1 MGQKPIMPITK
12 LVKEPYESEQP
23 NLSKL
28 AAKFLNRKLVFYYF
42 PYRISNYLPVH
53 FMETAYGVGDA
64 ITGKVTS
71 VINGVEET
79 IESTFDKITGSVGAA
94 EEKVKS
100 EMKALEGGV
109 KSMFDGS
116 NEDKMTDSI
125 KPEDIDE
132 LLSALPEGEEEAM
145 EAAKAAAEEAV
156 EKAVEEVAEE
166 EANN

>member
-1 MGQKPIMPITK
+1 
-12 LVKEPYESEQP
+12 
-23 NLSKL
+23 
-28 AAKFLNRKLVFYYF
+28 
-42 PYRISNYLPVH
+42 
-53 FMETAYGVGDA
+53 
-64 ITGKVTS
+64 
-71 VINGVEET
+71 
-79 IESTFDKITGSVGAA
+79 
-94 EEKVKS
+94 
-100 EMKALEGGV
+100 MKALEGGV